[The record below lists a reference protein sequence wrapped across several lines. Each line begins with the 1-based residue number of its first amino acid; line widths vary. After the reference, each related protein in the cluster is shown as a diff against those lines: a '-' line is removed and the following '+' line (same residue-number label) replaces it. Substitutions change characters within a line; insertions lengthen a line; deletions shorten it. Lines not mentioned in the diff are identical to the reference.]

1 MADIFKTEHLTPKK
15 GLGRITGR
23 LKICSFNRG
32 MNCPI
37 KHRYM
42 HSEEE
47 EAIYL
52 TTIKINQL
60 IKFLLCIVNLRW
72 SGIKSALV
80 TLQVHS

>member
-1 MADIFKTEHLTPKK
+1 
-15 GLGRITGR
+15 
-23 LKICSFNRG
+23 
-32 MNCPI
+32 MNCLV
-37 KHRYM
+37 KHRCRYM

-52 TTIKINQL
+52 TTMKMNQL

-72 SGIKSALV
+72 SGIKFALM